1 MEDAV
6 VVKVVADE
14 GEAEIACGL
23 LRSSGIECDYRDTE
37 AIESPLE
44 DFTAAGPREILVHTA
59 DLEAARALLDANV

>member
-1 MEDAV
+1 V

-23 LRSSGIECDYRDTE
+23 LRSAGIECGYRDTD

-44 DFTAAGPREILVHTA
+44 DFAPAGPQEIYVRPA
-59 DLEAARALLDANV
+59 DLEAARELLVQDGS